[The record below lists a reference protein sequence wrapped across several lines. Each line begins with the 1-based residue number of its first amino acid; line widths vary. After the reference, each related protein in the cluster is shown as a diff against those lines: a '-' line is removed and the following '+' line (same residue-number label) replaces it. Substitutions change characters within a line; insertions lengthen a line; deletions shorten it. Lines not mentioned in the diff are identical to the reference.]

1 MKEAEKISNII
12 LAILGVVL
20 SVDLF
25 LVLFFNI
32 GTEQGILTIGYFI
45 SFILLSK
52 KFKSIKENK
61 FVTIPFFILVVLEII
76 SFVLKFV

>member
-32 GTEQGILTIGYFI
+32 GTEQEILTIGYFI

-61 FVTIPFFILVVLEII
+61 LVIIPFYTVVVLEII
-76 SFVLKFV
+76 SFILKFV

>member
-12 LAILGVVL
+12 LAILGIFL
-20 SVDLF
+20 SVDLI
-25 LVLFFNI
+25 LVLFFKI
-32 GTEQGILTIGYFI
+32 GTEQGILTIGYFV

-61 FVTIPFFILVVLEII
+61 LVIIPFYTVVVLEII
-76 SFVLKFV
+76 SFILKFV

>member
-32 GTEQGILTIGYFI
+32 GTEQEILTIGYFI
-45 SFILLSK
+45 SFIILSTVCYYLCN
-52 KFKSIKENK
+52 FC
-61 FVTIPFFILVVLEII
+61 FAVF
-76 SFVLKFV
+76 